1 MSKLHPKP
9 DDPRDML
16 VTTVKAVYAA
26 FERGDVEAA
35 LAFVAPNVE
44 LRPEG
49 TSSATGRSVYRGHD
63 GIRDY
68 FADVAR
74 VWSGGLE
81 LEPVDYRAVA
91 GSVVV
96 FGRVHGNGDLGPVD
110 REVVWVWK
118 LRDGLLVSGQVFATS
133 RAAIAA
139 AQASA

>member
-1 MSKLHPKP
+1 MA
-9 DDPRDML
+9 DDPRDSL

-35 LAFVAPNVE
+35 LAYVAPECE
-44 LRPEG
+44 LRPAG
-49 TSSATGRSVYRGHD
+49 TSAATGRSVYRGHD
-63 GIRDY
+63 GMRDY

-74 VWSGGLE
+74 VWSGGLT
-81 LEPVDYRAVA
+81 LEPLDYRAVA

-96 FGRVHGNGDLGPVD
+96 FGRVHGDGELGPVD

-118 LRDGLLVSGQVFATS
+118 LDRGLLVSGQVFATTQ
-133 RAAIAA
+133 AAVAA

>member
-1 MSKLHPKP
+1 MP
-9 DDPRDML
+9 DDPRDIL

-35 LAFVAPNVE
+35 LAFVAPDVE
-44 LRPEG
+44 MRPEG
-49 TSSATGRSVYRGHD
+49 TSAATGRSVYRGHD
-63 GIRDY
+63 GIREY

-74 VWSGGLE
+74 VWAGGLR
-81 LEPVDYRAVA
+81 LEPLDYRAVA

-96 FGRVHGNGDLGPVD
+96 FGRVRGSGELGDID

-133 RAAIAA
+133 QAAMAA
-139 AQASA
+139 ARAGA

>member
-1 MSKLHPKP
+1 M
-9 DDPRDML
+9 DDPRDIL

-35 LAFVAPNVE
+35 LAYVAGDAE

-49 TSSATGRSVYRGHD
+49 TSSMTGRSVYRGHD
-63 GIRDY
+63 GIREY

-74 VWSGGLE
+74 VWSGGLR

-96 FGRVHGNGDLGPVD
+96 FGRIYGSGELGTVERD
-110 REVVWVWK
+110 VVWVWK
-118 LRDGLLVSGQVFATS
+118 LRDGLLVSGQVFAT
-133 RAAIAA
+133 RQAAIAA
-139 AQASA
+139 AHAPA

>member
-1 MSKLHPKP
+1 MA
-9 DDPRDML
+9 DDPRDIL

-26 FERGDVEAA
+26 FERGDIEAA
-35 LAFVAPNVE
+35 LAYVAPECE

-49 TSSATGRSVYRGHD
+49 TSAATGRAVYRGHD
-63 GIRDY
+63 GVREY

-74 VWSGGLE
+74 VWSGGLQ

-96 FGRVHGNGDLGPVD
+96 FGRVTGAGELGEID

-133 RAAIAA
+133 QAALSAA
-139 AQASA
+139 RSGV

>member
-1 MSKLHPKP
+1 MSE
-9 DDPRDML
+9 DPRDLL

-26 FERGDVEAA
+26 FTRGDVDAA
-35 LAFVAPNVE
+35 LAYVAPDCE
-44 LRPEG
+44 MRPEG
-49 TSSATGRSVYRGHD
+49 TSAATGRSVYRGHD
-63 GIRDY
+63 GVRDY

-74 VWSGGLE
+74 VWSGGLT

-96 FGRVHGNGDLGPVD
+96 FGRVHGMGELGPID

-133 RAAIAA
+133 QAALAA
-139 AQASA
+139 AHAGA